1 MVIAI
6 PLGWVLTGYLGGRIV
21 ARKGYEPKLGIA
33 LGLLG
38 ILGLT
43 IALFL
48 PTTIEG
54 RELQEREY
62 EFTKGPKRA
71 NCPNCGKQIQ
81 FGSQQCPHC
90 QYTIALSAKND
101 GWFTD

>member
-1 MVIAI
+1 MVVII

-21 ARKGYEPKLGIA
+21 ARKGYEPKYGIA

-38 ILGLT
+38 ILGLA

-48 PTTIEG
+48 PTTSDG
-54 RELQEREY
+54 RELQKLEY

-71 NCPNCGKQIQ
+71 NCPYCGKQIE
-81 FGSQQCPHC
+81 FGSQECPHC
-90 QYTIALSAKND
+90 QYAITSSAKK
-101 GWFTD
+101 